1 MMHFALGSWGIF
13 FFFNPKIGMFHADS
27 SKLMQVIQL
36 GLSCLCEFKGLFG
49 TCGNGQ
55 SILFLILL
63 LFGLGLLIRNETRIY
78 IYVFFKKVILISPNL
93 KFKIIIFEIS
103 EAAHGAYLFCYFLF

>member
-1 MMHFALGSWGIF
+1 MIPFNKIIIKIVPRDDAFCPRLLGYF

-78 IYVFFKKVILISPNL
+78 IC
-93 KFKIIIFEIS
+93 IF
-103 EAAHGAYLFCYFLF
+103 